1 MSVVQA
7 LIISLWVGL
16 IESRCFGFASLN
28 MRFSPLMTG
37 LFVGIVMGD
46 VTQAMIITAA
56 IQLIYMGVIA
66 PGGQMPAEPAVAT
79 AVAVSAALIG
89 DLEPTA
95 AVAIA
100 VPVGMLGSYLYAFKI
115 FLNSFVLKITERYVE
130 NLEDKKYWISI
141 YLFPVLICL
150 VLFVPALFIALYYG
164 TPIISDI
171 TSSASGTRIFHVL
184 DVVGGGLAALGIALT
199 LHVIGKKSYLWFFF
213 LAFFIAQI
221 FKEMNITMVTFAILG
236 SIVAGIFILT
246 KDQLKTGGA

>member
-7 LIISLWVGL
+7 IIIAFWVAF

-28 MRFSPLMTG
+28 LRFSPLMTG
-37 LFVGIVMGD
+37 LFVGIVLGD
-46 VTQAMIITAA
+46 IKQAMIITAA

-89 DLEPTA
+89 GLKPTA

-115 FLNSFVLKITERYVE
+115 FLNSFVLKFTEKYVDE
-130 NLEDKKYWISI
+130 LKDKNFWISI
-141 YLFPVLICL
+141 YLMPLLIAL
-150 VLFVPALFIALYYG
+150 VLFIPTMFIALYFG

-171 TSSASGTRIFHVL
+171 TSSASGTLIFHVL
-184 DVVGGGLAALGIALT
+184 DVVGGGLVALGIALT
-199 LHVIGKKSYLWFFF
+199 LHVIGKRNYLWFFF
-213 LAFFIAQI
+213 LAFFMAEVL
-221 FKEMNITMVTFAILG
+221 KDLDITMVTFAIIG
-236 SIVAGIFILT
+236 SIIAGIFVLT
-246 KDQLKTGGA
+246 KQKSTGGA